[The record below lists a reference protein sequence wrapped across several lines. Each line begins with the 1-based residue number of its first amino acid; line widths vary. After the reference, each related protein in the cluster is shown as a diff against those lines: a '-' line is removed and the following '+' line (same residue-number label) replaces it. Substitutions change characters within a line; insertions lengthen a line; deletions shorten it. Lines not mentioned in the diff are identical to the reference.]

1 MQFIEVNPY
10 WNVPDSIIRKEMAP
24 KLAEDPTYLQ
34 RLGYEVSTAPNG
46 RMIVRQPPGE
56 RNALGRIKFM
66 FPNQHSVYLHDT
78 PTRALFANVTRAY
91 SHGCVRLDQPFKFAE
106 VVLGKENGW
115 TEERAR
121 ALIGGKNQTIHL
133 PRGID
138 IYIGYYT
145 AFVDETGKLQLRDDL
160 YGHSAKVRAA
170 LGLAV

>member
-1 MQFIEVNPY
+1 
-10 WNVPDSIIRKEMAP
+10 
-24 KLAEDPTYLQ
+24 
-34 RLGYEVSTAPNG
+34 
-46 RMIVRQPPGE
+46 MIVRQPPGE

-66 FPNQHSVYLHDT
+66 FPNQHAVYLHDT

-121 ALIGGKNQTIHL
+121 KLIGGKNETIHL
-133 PRGID
+133 PRPID
-138 IYIGYYT
+138 IHIGYYT
-145 AFVDETGKLQLRDDL
+145 AFVDETGKLQLREDI

-170 LGLAV
+170 LGLNG